1 MLKIKSKPEEGERI
15 NMTPMIDVVF
25 QLLIFFMLCTDLATK
40 ESLEL
45 TLPRVTEAVPDEGEA
60 GRQTINID
68 KAGKVYV
75 GKYPVTLDELE
86 KVIKIEASIHQSRR
100 ENVSEK
106 PILIRADSDS
116 QFGVIQEIMQ
126 LCVKHKVYKL
136 SFAAKIGVTESTT
149 SLKGGTN

>member
-1 MLKIKSKPEEGERI
+1 MLKLKSKPQEAEGI

-68 KAGKVYV
+68 KWGKVYV
-75 GKYPVTLDELE
+75 GKYPVTIDELE
-86 KVIKIEASIHQSRR
+86 KVIKIEASIHQSKK

-116 QFGVIQEIMQ
+116 QFGVVQEIMQ

-136 SFAAKIGVTESTT
+136 SFAARIGTAEGTT
-149 SLKGGTN
+149 SLKGGN

>member
-1 MLKIKSKPEEGERI
+1 MLKIKSKPQEGEGI

-45 TLPRVTEAVPDEGEA
+45 TLPRVTEAVPDQGEA

-68 KAGKVYV
+68 KKGKVFV
-75 GKYPVTLDELE
+75 GKYPVTIDELD
-86 KVIKIEASIHQSRR
+86 KIIRIEASIHQSKK

-106 PILIRADSDS
+106 PILIRADSES
-116 QFGVIQEIMQ
+116 HFGTVQEIMQ

-136 SFAAKIGVTESTT
+136 SFAAKIGVTEGTT
-149 SLKGGTN
+149 SLKGGN